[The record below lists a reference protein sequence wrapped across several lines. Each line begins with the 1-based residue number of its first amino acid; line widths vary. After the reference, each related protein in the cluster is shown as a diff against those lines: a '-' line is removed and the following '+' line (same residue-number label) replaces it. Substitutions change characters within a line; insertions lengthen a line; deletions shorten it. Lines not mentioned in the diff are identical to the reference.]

1 MRKCLIYIGACMG
14 IIFLTGLFLVFG
26 EGGKIS
32 KNVEAKVKEVA
43 ESKGV
48 ENKKTDNKKN
58 KKEGKNN
65 DVDEDIKE
73 EARKELSE
81 LKRKKL
87 IKNKK
92 TASKKSK
99 KQDRLKKEKDESNKT
114 DHQVKKVKDGG
125 KDWKTKALFGMF
137 DEEKMMEEEGK
148 PVIKPKYTV
157 ENTDKNTDVIVQTN
171 GKCQISIFE
180 PKIERKNKKNKKNKD
195 KKKKRR
201 LSFEDLVMT
210 DEEEAAYWGYTLEEW
225 NRLSDKEKFGTIEG
239 SQANT
244 PFGGPSIGFEFD

>member
-1 MRKCLIYIGACMG
+1 MKKHFVYIGICMG
-14 IIFLTGLFLVFG
+14 MVFLTGLFLTSSN
-26 EGGKIS
+26 GGKINKS
-32 KNVEAKVKEVA
+32 VAAKAKEETEHKEE
-43 ESKGV
+43 ESKKT
-48 ENKKTDNKKN
+48 KKKRGD
-58 KKEGKNN
+58 
-65 DVDEDIKE
+65 DEIDKDIKK

-81 LKRKKL
+81 LRRKKL

-92 TASKKSK
+92 TASEKSK
-99 KQDRLKKEKDESNKT
+99 KQTNQKKEESNKA
-114 DHQVKKVKDGG
+114 DKQRKKTKDEE
-125 KDWKTKALFGMF
+125 KDWKTKALSGMF

-157 ENTDKNTDVIVQTN
+157 ENTEKNTEVIVQSN
-171 GKCQISIFE
+171 GKCQISVFE
-180 PKIERKNKKNKKNKD
+180 PKIERKKENKKNKKNKD

-225 NRLSDKEKFGTIEG
+225 NNLSDKEKFGTVEG
-239 SQANT
+239 SKANT